1 MNNDDSR
8 PADISGH
15 TAQSEQSEA
24 AAAITRNE
32 SDISMADLKAMYKD
46 IAERFKETEALVKE
60 TFEQK
65 GLKYC
70 EVNKDWY
77 REGESLDRDNL
88 VKLLEARGFEV
99 TSSWYI
105 SQHRNLNLDGT
116 TTQREFDIAIMTDA
130 ELVVFRVEVLLS
142 PEDVKRLVAAMKSFA
157 RMYPEY
163 ASRNVYGAVAYID
176 EESDAGKFA
185 AMQGLYVIRET
196 GYSAS
201 IVNDAE
207 FTPVSFT
214 KYTSAPIG
222 GHLGLVP
229 DC

>member
-1 MNNDDSR
+1 
-8 PADISGH
+8 
-15 TAQSEQSEA
+15 
-24 AAAITRNE
+24 
-32 SDISMADLKAMYKD
+32 
-46 IAERFKETEALVKE
+46 
-60 TFEQK
+60 
-65 GLKYC
+65 
-70 EVNKDWY
+70 
-77 REGESLDRDNL
+77 
-88 VKLLEARGFEV
+88 
-99 TSSWYI
+99 
-105 SQHRNLNLDGT
+105 
-116 TTQREFDIAIMTDA
+116 MTDA

-163 ASRNVYGAVAYID
+163 ASRKVYGGVAYID